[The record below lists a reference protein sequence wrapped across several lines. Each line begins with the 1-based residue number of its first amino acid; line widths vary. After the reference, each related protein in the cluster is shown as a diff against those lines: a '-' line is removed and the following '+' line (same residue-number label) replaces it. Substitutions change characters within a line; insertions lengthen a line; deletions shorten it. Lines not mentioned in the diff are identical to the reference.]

1 MCVLRGWLEGSEA
14 RAWAPPTGGG
24 WPVASRLG
32 PAGAGAVGV
41 GRVVAAAVAAAEV
54 GRGEWPWVAFPAAG
68 PPTRSLALSPPFPG
82 T

>member
-14 RAWAPPTGGG
+14 RAWAPPRG
-24 WPVASRLG
+24 
-32 PAGAGAVGV
+32 GAGGEPFGPRG
-41 GRVVAAAVAAAEV
+41 GRGRRRRAGVVAAAVAAAEV
-54 GRGEWPWVAFPAAG
+54 GRGEWPWVALPAAG